1 MSDNQKK
8 LAALAALDEVK
19 DNMKLGLGT
28 GSTAEHF
35 VRALGEKVAN
45 GLNVIC
51 VPTSKQTATLAT
63 SLNIKLTTLDELPEL
78 DLTIDGA
85 DELDD
90 QLQLI
95 KGGGGA
101 LLREKIVASASK
113 FMIIIADS
121 SKQVKQLGKFPLPI
135 EVVPFGLGATKIA
148 IGSLFKSFGLND
160 DLKLRLNSNNE
171 PFSTD
176 GGNKII
182 DCSLGCIKE
191 VAELDIKLNQIPGVV
206 ENGLFVGLANKA
218 YIGSP
223 DRVIIINH

>member
-8 LAALAALDEVK
+8 SAALAALDEVK
-19 DNMKLGLGT
+19 EGMKLGLGT

-35 VRALGEKVAN
+35 VRALGERVAD

-63 SLNIKLTTLDELPEL
+63 SLNIKLSTLDELPEL

-113 FMIIIADS
+113 SMVVIADA
-121 SKQVKQLGKFPLPI
+121 SKQVEQLGKFPLPV
-135 EVVPFGLGATKIA
+135 EVVSFGLGATKIA
-148 IGSLFKSFGLND
+148 LSNLFQTFGLNG
-160 DLKLRLNSNNE
+160 DLKLRINTSNE
-171 PFSTD
+171 PFKTD
-176 GGNKII
+176 GGNYII
-182 DCSLGCIKE
+182 DCHLNRIND
-191 VAELDIKLNQIPGVV
+191 VATLESKLNHIPGVV
-206 ENGLFVGLANKA
+206 ENGLFVGLASKA
-218 YIGSP
+218 YIGGPENVS
-223 DRVIIINH
+223 IINP